1 MTKRVLFVDDEPN
14 ILEGLR
20 HLLHRQRSKWE
31 MLFVQ
36 SGKEALEILARQP
49 IDVIVSDMRM
59 PEMDGAT
66 LLKKAQE
73 LYPRSVRIVLSGHSE
88 LEAAMRAVP
97 VAHQFLCK
105 PCEPGVI
112 ENVVERACNLQ
123 SLMSEEAVRRIVGR
137 IGNLPSL
144 PRVYSR
150 LTAALGTE
158 TVSAS
163 DIARILK
170 QDMAIC
176 AKVLQMVNSAFFR
189 LQRTI
194 SGIEE
199 AVAYL
204 GFNAIK
210 QIVLAIEVFRNS
222 RPQTQPKISLDALQA
237 HALLVAGL
245 ASSLHTE
252 KRGKEDAFVAG
263 LLHDIGKLV
272 LAVELP
278 EHFDK
283 TIHEMKTRGCSMCSA
298 EQRVSGVTHAEVGGY
313 LLGLWGLPYPIVE
326 AVASHHMP
334 SRVDSKEFGILAST
348 HIANA
353 LIHDELSSIAGG
365 SEQQSTSL
373 DLAYVELIG
382 VEARLPEWRELA
394 HQRVAAGSD

>member
-20 HLLHRQRSKWE
+20 NLLHRQRRKWE

-36 SGKEALEILARQP
+36 SGGEALKVLDREP
-49 IDVIVSDMRM
+49 IDVIVTDMCM
-59 PEMDGAT
+59 PGMDGAA

-204 GFNAIK
+204 GFNTIRR
-210 QIVLAIEVFRNS
+210 IVLAIEVFRNAH
-222 RPQTQPKISLDALQA
+222 PQIQPKISLEALQA
-237 HALLVAGL
+237 HALLVADL
-245 ASSLHTE
+245 ASSLQTE
-252 KRGKEDAFVAG
+252 KRGREDAFVAG

-272 LAVELP
+272 LAVGLP
-278 EHFDK
+278 AHFDK
-283 TIHEMKTRGCSMCSA
+283 AIAEMEDRGCSMYIA
-298 EQRVSGVTHAEVGGY
+298 EQRVSEVTHAEVGGY
-313 LLGLWGLPYPIVE
+313 LLGLWGLPHPIVE
-326 AVASHHMP
+326 AVASHHVP
-334 SRVDSKEFGILAST
+334 SRVDAKEFGILATT

-353 LIHDELSSIAGG
+353 LIHDELSAMAGG
-365 SEQQSTSL
+365 SEQHSTPL
-373 DLAYVELIG
+373 DLGYVEAIG
-382 VEARLPEWRELA
+382 VAERLPEWRELA
-394 HQRVAAGSD
+394 RQRVATGSD

>member
-1 MTKRVLFVDDEPN
+1 MRRVLFVDDEPN

-20 HLLHRQRSKWE
+20 NLLHRQRRKWE

-36 SGKEALEILARQP
+36 SGREALEVLAREP
-49 IDVIVSDMRM
+49 VDVIVTDMCM

-73 LYPRSVRIVLSGHSE
+73 LSPRSVRIVLSGHSE
-88 LEAAMRAVP
+88 LEAVMRAVP

-105 PCEPGVI
+105 PCEPAVL
-112 ENVVERACNLQ
+112 ESAVERACNLQ
-123 SLMSEEAVRRIVGR
+123 SLMNEEGVRRIVGR
-137 IGNLPSL
+137 VGNLPSL

-150 LTAALGTE
+150 LTTALSKD

-204 GFNAIK
+204 GFNTIR
-210 QIVLAIEVFRNS
+210 QIVLAVEVFRNS
-222 RPQTQPKISLDALQA
+222 HPQIQPKISLEALQA
-237 HALLVAGL
+237 HALLVADL
-245 ASSLHTE
+245 ASNLYAE

-272 LAVELP
+272 LAIGLP
-278 EHFDK
+278 AHFDK
-283 TIHEMKTRGCSMCSA
+283 TIAEMKDRDCPMYIA

-334 SRVDSKEFGILAST
+334 SRVDAKEFGILAST

-365 SEQQSTSL
+365 SEQHSTSL
-373 DLAYVELIG
+373 DLGYVESIG

-394 HQRVAAGSD
+394 RQRVAAGSD